1 MVRRLLT
8 LTLIMILS
16 SISISSNQANAA
28 QKVVTIKEAIIK
40 HSIEMGIDPAL
51 GLSIAKQE
59 SGFCHE
65 KRSSYGAVGVFQ
77 LMPGTAKRLGYNP
90 YHLNENIRGGLMYYK
105 MMYKMFGSTELALAA
120 YNAGPG
126 NVKKYKGV
134 PPFSETKRF
143 ISGIMNEYNYQ
154 KVNPDPVLKKYKTAP
169 KSDKHVSNATE
180 IKRYEPL
187 VLQQDNFLDNF
198 MLTQAI

>member
-1 MVRRLLT
+1 
-8 LTLIMILS
+8 MILS
-16 SISISSNQANAA
+16 LISISSNQANAA
-28 QKVVTIKEAIIK
+28 QKVITIKEAIIK
-40 HSIEMGIDPAL
+40 HSIEIGVDPAI

-65 KRSSYGAVGVFQ
+65 KRSSFGAVGVFQ

-90 YHLNENIRGGLMYYK
+90 YQLNENIRGGLMYYK
-105 MMYKMFGSTELALAA
+105 MMYKMFGSMELALAA

-126 NVKKYKGV
+126 NVRKYKGV

-143 ISGIMNEYNYQ
+143 VSGIMNEYNYQ
-154 KVNPDPVLKKYKTAP
+154 KVNPDPVLRKYKTAP
-169 KSDKHVSNATE
+169 KSHKPLPKATE
-180 IKRYEPL
+180 IKSNESK
-187 VLQQDNFLDNF
+187 VLEYDNFLDNF